1 MIADDCTLLLR
12 IVNPRWVENDR
23 VTSLAFMT
31 SHGRPVSVF
40 DGSMIT
46 PEDAFHRFEE
56 DHEAY
61 GVIGVTVAE
70 VRRLG
75 IEVVDDREPYDE
87 HVSLVFP
94 PCSGNQER
102 RLARELRELANRRGW
117 LYRPKARREP
127 GRANG
132 PHGCPTATSWESLY
146 LWAESGDLA
155 DRWPSLDMAAA
166 S

>member
-12 IVNPRWVENDR
+12 IVNPRWVEDGR
-23 VTSLAFMT
+23 VTSQAFLT
-31 SHGRPVSVF
+31 SRGRPVSVF

-46 PEDAFHRFEE
+46 PEEAFHRFEG

-70 VRRLG
+70 ARSLG
-75 IEVVDDREPYDE
+75 MEVVEDREPYVE
-87 HVSLVFP
+87 HISLVFP

-117 LYRPKARREP
+117 LYRPRE
-127 GRANG
+127 
-132 PHGCPTATSWESLY
+132 
-146 LWAESGDLA
+146 
-155 DRWPSLDMAAA
+155 
-166 S
+166 